1 MERAENPFRIT
12 KSNNLI
18 DTQIDSLWVS
28 PGDDGDDLT
37 ALARPASPMAMFIL
51 GGKGSGKSHLMRHF
65 SFQVQQIRFV
75 KNQIPVF
82 SGLGSE
88 GYVGI
93 YARCGGLNSHRFA
106 RKNQSDHRWADLF
119 AYYFELWVADRTLEI
134 LEALTVAADGSGVDR
149 ELADDIARLFDAG
162 DIPANSMGDIRK
174 FLSDVRRKLDY
185 AINNSSL
192 TGRIDAEILITRGK
206 LFFGIPAAACARIR
220 QLEGVRFLYL
230 LDEFENLTDEQQIYL
245 NTLVRE
251 TEGPMSFKIGSRL
264 YGFRT
269 QRTLSGGEL
278 NREGSEFE
286 ALRLDERFRSDS
298 SRYEE
303 FARRLISRRLSTS
316 FGNDIFEKEI
326 EKLEEYFEPSPDL
339 SVQSHDLRKILPSD
353 STERRHIAEFKRKL
367 MKGIAEGLVVGPKS
381 TSDAEAIVRAVT
393 FAESPLLEKLS
404 ILSAYQHWFRS
415 DDLVEAARRTRDSA
429 ESYLS
434 GTRND
439 RFDEFVKKHKGDM
452 VAQILRE
459 NSQRQIY
466 SGIKT
471 LIRMSEGLPRAL
483 ITTLKHIFD
492 WSIYMQEK
500 PFAGGKISL
509 TAQSRGA
516 TEAAD
521 WFLEHML
528 EEGDAGLLVRS
539 SVDRLSRLFRAN
551 RFADKPVETS
561 LIAFSVDEVQID
573 PEARS
578 TIKSAVDTSI
588 LINVIGGQRER
599 NSELVS
605 RKLELNTM
613 LSPRFDLP
621 VARRGVTTFSVDQTN
636 AIFVYNQRDAFE
648 KLLADWEAKMTAP
661 YFGRSPSPPQK
672 NTDQPDLFE

>member
-1 MERAENPFRIT
+1 
-12 KSNNLI
+12 
-18 DTQIDSLWVS
+18 
-28 PGDDGDDLT
+28 
-37 ALARPASPMAMFIL
+37 MFIM

-65 SFQVQQIRFV
+65 SFQVQQIRFI
-75 KNQIPVF
+75 KSQTPIF
-82 SGLGSE
+82 TGLGSE

-134 LEALTVAADGSGVDR
+134 LEALTVATNASGIDG
-149 ELADDIARLFDAG
+149 ELATDIAKLFDAG
-162 DIPANSMGDIRK
+162 DVPANSMGEIRT
-174 FLSDVRRKLDY
+174 FLSQVRRKLDY

-230 LDEFENLTDEQQIYL
+230 LDEFENLTVEQQVYL

-269 QRTLSGGEL
+269 QLTLSGGEL
-278 NREGSEFE
+278 NREGSEYE

-303 FARRLISRRLSTS
+303 FARRLVSRRLSTS
-316 FGNDIFEKEI
+316 FGNDIFEKEV
-326 EKLEEYFEPSPDL
+326 EKLEEYFEPPPDTSVL
-339 SVQSHDLRKILPSD
+339 SQDLRKCMPESSVD
-353 STERRHIAEFKRKL
+353 RRHVIEFKRKL
-367 MKGIAEGLVVGPKS
+367 MKGIAEGLVVGPSS
-381 TSDAEAIVRAVT
+381 TSDAEEIIQAVS
-393 FAESPLLEKLS
+393 FAESPVLEKLS
-404 ILSAYQHWFRS
+404 ILSTYQHWFRS
-415 DDLVEAARRTRDSA
+415 DDLVQAARITRAAA
-429 ESYLS
+429 EAYLS
-434 GTRND
+434 GSRND
-439 RFDEFVKKHKGDM
+439 RFDEFVRKHKGDM
-452 VAQILRE
+452 VAQLLRE

-500 PFAGGKISL
+500 PFSGGKISL
-509 TAQSRGA
+509 AAQSRGVS
-516 TEAAD
+516 EAAD

-561 LIAFSVDEVQID
+561 LIAFSVDEVQIE

-578 TIKSAVDTSI
+578 TIKSAIDTSI
-588 LINVIGGQRER
+588 LINVVGGQRER

-636 AIFVYNQRDAFE
+636 AIFVYSQRELFE
-648 KLLADWEAKMTAP
+648 KLLSDWEAKMTAP
-661 YFGRSPSPPQK
+661 YFGRTSSPAPKS
-672 NTDQPDLFE
+672 TDQRDLFE

>member
-12 KSNNLI
+12 KSNNLL
-18 DTQIDSLWVS
+18 DEQIDSLWVS
-28 PGDDGDDLT
+28 TGSSGDDLT

-75 KNQIPVF
+75 KNQTPLF
-82 SGLGSE
+82 TGLSTE

-134 LEALTVAADGSGVDR
+134 LEALSVAADNSGVDR
-149 ELADDIARLFDAG
+149 ELAEDIAKLFDAG
-162 DIPANSMGDIRK
+162 NVPCTSMRDIRA
-174 FLSDVRRKLDY
+174 FLSDARRKLDY

-206 LFFGIPAAACARIR
+206 LFFGIPAAACTRIR
-220 QLEGVRFLYL
+220 KLEGVRFLYL
-230 LDEFENLTDEQQIYL
+230 LDEFENLTVEQQIYL

-269 QRTLSGGEL
+269 QQTLSGGEL
-278 NREGSEFE
+278 NREGSEYE

-298 SRYEE
+298 SRYEQ

-316 FGNDIFEKEI
+316 FGNDIFEKEL
-326 EKLEEYFEPSPDL
+326 EKLEEYFEPSPDQ
-339 SVQSHDLRKILPSD
+339 SVQSLDLRKIVPAQPAD
-353 STERRHIAEFKRKL
+353 RRHIAEFKRKL
-367 MKGIAEGLVVGPKS
+367 MRGISEGLVIGPKS
-381 TSDAEAIVRAVT
+381 TSDVESIVQAVSFVET
-393 FAESPLLEKLS
+393 PLLEKLC

-415 DDLVEAARRTRDSA
+415 EDLVESTRKIRTAA

-434 GTRND
+434 GSRND
-439 RFDEFVKKHKGDM
+439 RFDEFVRKHKGDM
-452 VAQILRE
+452 VAQLLRE

-466 SGIKT
+466 SGVKT

-500 PFAGGKISL
+500 PFSGGKISL
-509 TAQSRGA
+509 IAQSRGVR
-516 TEAAD
+516 EAAD

-551 RFADKPVETS
+551 RFSDKPAETS
-561 LIAFSVDEVQID
+561 LIAFSVDEAQIA

-578 TIKSAVDTSI
+578 TIESAIDTSI
-588 LINVIGGQRER
+588 LINVVGGQRER

-605 RKLELNTM
+605 QKLELNTM

-636 AIFVYNQRDAFE
+636 AIFVYDQRDAFE

-661 YFGRSPSPPQK
+661 YFGKLPLAPQK
-672 NTDQPDLFE
+672 SADQPDLFE

>member
-1 MERAENPFRIT
+1 
-12 KSNNLI
+12 
-18 DTQIDSLWVS
+18 
-28 PGDDGDDLT
+28 
-37 ALARPASPMAMFIL
+37 
-51 GGKGSGKSHLMRHF
+51 MRHF

-75 KNQIPVF
+75 KSQIPLF
-82 SGLGSE
+82 AGLCSE

-134 LEALTVAADGSGVDR
+134 LEALTVATNASDIDGG
-149 ELADDIARLFDAG
+149 LAADIAKLFDAG
-162 DIPANSMGDIRK
+162 DVPTNSMRDIRK
-174 FLSDVRRKLDY
+174 YLSDVRRKLDY

-206 LFFGIPAAACARIR
+206 LFFGIPAAACARIG

-230 LDEFENLTDEQQIYL
+230 LDEFENLTVEQQVYL
-245 NTLVRE
+245 NTLLRE

-269 QRTLSGGEL
+269 QLTLSGGEL
-278 NREGSEFE
+278 NREGSEYE

-303 FARRLISRRLSTS
+303 FAKRLVSRRLSTS

-326 EKLEEYFEPSPDL
+326 EKLEEYFEPPPDT
-339 SVQSHDLRKILPSD
+339 SVQSQDLKKILPERSAD
-353 STERRHIAEFKRKL
+353 RRHVAEFKRKL
-367 MKGIAEGLVVGPKS
+367 MKGIAEGMVVGPSS
-381 TSDAEAIVRAVT
+381 TSDAEEIVQAIS

-415 DDLVEAARRTRDSA
+415 DNLVEAARNTRVAA
-429 ESYLS
+429 EAYLS

-439 RFDEFVKKHKGDM
+439 RFDEFVRKHKGDM
-452 VAQILRE
+452 VAQLLRE

-471 LIRMSEGLPRAL
+471 FIRMSEGLPRAL

-500 PFAGGKISL
+500 PFSGGKISL
-509 TAQSRGA
+509 IAQSRGVS
-516 TEAAD
+516 EAAD

-528 EEGDAGLLVRS
+528 EEGDAGLLVKS

-561 LIAFSVDEVQID
+561 LIAFSVDEVQIE
-573 PEARS
+573 PEARL

-588 LINVIGGQRER
+588 LINVVGGQRER

-636 AIFVYNQRDAFE
+636 AIFVYHQREPFE
-648 KLLADWEAKMTAP
+648 KFLSDWEAKMTAP
-661 YFGRSPSPPQK
+661 YFGRTSSPPAK
-672 NTDQPDLFE
+672 STDQPDLFE